1 MTPDVTFFIPRLQ
14 YTLVGTTG
22 LTYVIWICFQFICDQ
37 MPYLDSPKTL
47 RTYLDKYFLESVV
60 ICAVYDPSSAAVRL
74 LICKEEDQAM
84 FNRFPLSG
92 SVFTICGLVDLFN
105 WTIRIGVSCNS
116 LPRCCQMMTLAFCT
130 AGSSR
135 RRVADPPRTPFT
147 TFVLAL
153 LCGTSLPVNTEG
165 EGNKTAPG
173 SPFHFCILSLHSAN
187 PFKLFGGKPEV

>member
-1 MTPDVTFFIPRLQ
+1 
-14 YTLVGTTG
+14 
-22 LTYVIWICFQFICDQ
+22 

-92 SVFTICGLVDLFN
+92 SVFMICGLVDLFN

-153 LCGTSLPVNTEG
+153 LCGTSFPVNTEG